1 MALGYYHA
9 WVPVVFSP
17 MRREAL
23 SAVGLRYDLT
33 ETGNRAWKAFGTQGK
48 RLPTSP
54 KITTIIAVVIILLSL
69 FLLFHCVVLF
79 SSNLNCL
86 LIYLFAVVTKAEAC
100 ILGNQVH
107 DVVAGYFDSR
117 KPL

>member
-1 MALGYYHA
+1 
-9 WVPVVFSP
+9 

-54 KITTIIAVVIILLSL
+54 KIITIIAIVIVFVVIIFIILLRG
-69 FLLFHCVVLF
+69 F
-79 SSNLNCL
+79 
-86 LIYLFAVVTKAEAC
+86 I
-100 ILGNQVH
+100 Q
-107 DVVAGYFDSR
+107 
-117 KPL
+117 